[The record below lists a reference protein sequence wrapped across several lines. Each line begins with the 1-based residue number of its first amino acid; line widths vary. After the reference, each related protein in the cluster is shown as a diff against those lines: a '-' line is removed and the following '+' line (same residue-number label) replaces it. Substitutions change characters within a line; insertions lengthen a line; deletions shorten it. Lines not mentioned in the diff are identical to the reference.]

1 MFFVKKIESQTH
13 KVVTHNTLFCIMRKG
28 SIVVVNDASSHGT
41 FQRVAKILEI
51 VDRESERIAVVKLH
65 RNGQIYIIPM
75 KHLDKATPLQKRGD
89 PRNYAYWPQQPYINL
104 SKVFWVSCAT
114 SAPQW

>member
-1 MFFVKKIESQTH
+1 
-13 KVVTHNTLFCIMRKG
+13 MRKG
-28 SIVVVNDASSHGT
+28 SIVVANDASSHGT

-65 RNGQIYIIPM
+65 YNGQIYIIPL
-75 KHLDKATPLQKRGD
+75 KHLDKATPLQKRRD
-89 PRNYAYWPQQPYINL
+89 QRNPAYWQQEIYINL
-104 SKVFWVSCAT
+104 SRVFWVSCAT